1 MLNNRS
7 TRGPLL
13 CIFSACLWGFTGTVG
28 QFLFQQMVIS
38 SKWLASNRMLAAG
51 ILLLIYIYWRRGKE
65 IFDIWKN
72 KKDAKDMLLFSLI
85 GMLFMQ
91 YGYFLAIGHSN
102 AATATV
108 LQYLAPVM
116 IVIYVSI
123 RYHKMP
129 SFFEFAAVLCALM
142 GTFLLATHGNVKSL
156 SISPLALFWGL
167 LSAVALAFYTVFPK
181 NLLQKYDTILLIAWG
196 MLIGG
201 ICTNFVAPF
210 WHLEG
215 TFNFVSIGCILFVI
229 FFGAI
234 LPYLTFLYGVKY
246 IGPTKSSLLASVEPL
261 SSTAASVLWLHTHLE
276 SIDYIGIACIIA
288 TVFLLSIQPKPK
300 IKEQKSIQ

>member
-1 MLNNRS
+1 
-7 TRGPLL
+7 
-13 CIFSACLWGFTGTVG
+13 
-28 QFLFQQMVIS
+28 
-38 SKWLASNRMLAAG
+38 MLAAG

-129 SFFEFAAVLCALM
+129 SFF
-142 GTFLLATHGNVKSL
+142 
-156 SISPLALFWGL
+156 
-167 LSAVALAFYTVFPK
+167 
-181 NLLQKYDTILLIAWG
+181 
-196 MLIGG
+196 
-201 ICTNFVAPF
+201 
-210 WHLEG
+210 
-215 TFNFVSIGCILFVI
+215 
-229 FFGAI
+229 
-234 LPYLTFLYGVKY
+234 
-246 IGPTKSSLLASVEPL
+246 
-261 SSTAASVLWLHTHLE
+261 
-276 SIDYIGIACIIA
+276 
-288 TVFLLSIQPKPK
+288 
-300 IKEQKSIQ
+300 

>member
-7 TRGPLL
+7 TRGALL

-28 QFLFQQMVIS
+28 QFLFQQMGIS

-108 LQYLAPVM
+108 LQ
-116 IVIYVSI
+116 
-123 RYHKMP
+123 
-129 SFFEFAAVLCALM
+129 
-142 GTFLLATHGNVKSL
+142 
-156 SISPLALFWGL
+156 
-167 LSAVALAFYTVFPK
+167 
-181 NLLQKYDTILLIAWG
+181 
-196 MLIGG
+196 
-201 ICTNFVAPF
+201 
-210 WHLEG
+210 
-215 TFNFVSIGCILFVI
+215 
-229 FFGAI
+229 
-234 LPYLTFLYGVKY
+234 
-246 IGPTKSSLLASVEPL
+246 
-261 SSTAASVLWLHTHLE
+261 
-276 SIDYIGIACIIA
+276 
-288 TVFLLSIQPKPK
+288 
-300 IKEQKSIQ
+300 